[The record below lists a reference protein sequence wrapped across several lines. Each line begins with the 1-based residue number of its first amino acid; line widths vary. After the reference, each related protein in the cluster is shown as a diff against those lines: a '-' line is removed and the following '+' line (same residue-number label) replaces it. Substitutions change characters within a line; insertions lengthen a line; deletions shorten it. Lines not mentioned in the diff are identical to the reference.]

1 MKRKLSLLLSG
12 IILISLF
19 VFSGCEKTEIDKE
32 ENATNKKIV
41 AVSIVPQETFVKA
54 ICGDKVEVITMIPPG
69 SSPET
74 YEPTPQQ
81 MQKFTDS
88 DIYFSIGVPTEAAS
102 ILPTAGDIKIVP
114 LAEKVSSVY
123 DDLKIGDEG
132 RDAHIWLS
140 PKRVKVMV
148 EAIAEEMGKI
158 DEENKELY
166 NQNAENYIKQLDE
179 LDKEIK
185 DVAETIKQKKFVVFH
200 PAFGYIA
207 DDYGLEMFSL
217 EEEGKEATPQHL
229 QEMIDLAKKEN
240 IKVIFYQAELDS
252 NQAKAYA
259 EEVGGKTEQLEPL
272 AADYI
277 ENLKKMINTIA
288 EANK

>member
-19 VFSGCEKTEIDKE
+19 VFSGCEKSEVNKE

-102 ILPTAGDIKIVP
+102 ILPTAGDVKIVP

-148 EAIAEEMGKI
+148 EAIAEEMGKL

-185 DVAETIKQKKFVVFH
+185 DVAENIKQKKFVVFH

-229 QEMIDLAKKEN
+229 QDMIDLAKKEN

>member
-102 ILPTAGDIKIVP
+102 ILPTAGDVKIVP

-148 EAIAEEMGKI
+148 EAIAEEMGKL

>member
-19 VFSGCEKTEIDKE
+19 VFSGCEKSEVNKE

-88 DIYFSIGVPTEAAS
+88 DIYFSIGVPTEEAS
-102 ILPTAGDIKIVP
+102 ILPTAGDVKIVP

-185 DVAETIKQKKFVVFH
+185 DVAENIKQKKFVVFH

-229 QEMIDLAKKEN
+229 QDMIDLAKKEN

-277 ENLKKMINTIA
+277 VNLKKMINTIA

>member
-19 VFSGCEKTEIDKE
+19 VFSGCEKSEVNKE

-102 ILPTAGDIKIVP
+102 ILPTAGDVKIVP

-229 QEMIDLAKKEN
+229 QDMIDLAKKEN

>member
-54 ICGDKVEVITMIPPG
+54 VCGDKVEVITMIPPG

-88 DIYFSIGVPTEAAS
+88 DIYFSIGVPTEEAS
-102 ILPTAGDIKIVP
+102 ILPTAGDVKIVP

>member
-102 ILPTAGDIKIVP
+102 ILPTAGDVKIVP

-148 EAIAEEMGKI
+148 EAIAEEMGKL

-185 DVAETIKQKKFVVFH
+185 DVAENIKQKKFVVFH

-229 QEMIDLAKKEN
+229 QDMIDLAKKEN

>member
-19 VFSGCEKTEIDKE
+19 VFSGCEKSEVNKE

-102 ILPTAGDIKIVP
+102 ILPTAGDVKIVP

-148 EAIAEEMGKI
+148 EAIAEEMGKL

-185 DVAETIKQKKFVVFH
+185 DVAENIKQKKFVVFH

>member
-19 VFSGCEKTEIDKE
+19 VFSGCEKSEVNKE

-88 DIYFSIGVPTEAAS
+88 DIYFSIGVPTEEAS
-102 ILPTAGDIKIVP
+102 ILPTAGDVKIVP

-185 DVAETIKQKKFVVFH
+185 DVAENIKQKKFVVFH

-229 QEMIDLAKKEN
+229 QDMIDLAKKEN

>member
-1 MKRKLSLLLSG
+1 MKRKLSLVLSG

-19 VFSGCEKTEIDKE
+19 VFSGCEKSKVNKE
-32 ENATNKKIV
+32 ENSTNKKIV

-54 ICGDKVEVITMIPPG
+54 VCGDKVEVITMIPPG

-81 MQKFTDS
+81 MQKFTNS
-88 DIYFSIGVPTEAAS
+88 DIYFSIGVPTEEAS
-102 ILPTAGDIKIVP
+102 ILPTAGDVKIIP
-114 LAEKVSSVY
+114 LAEKVASVY

-148 EAIAEEMGKI
+148 EAIAEEMGKL
-158 DEENKELY
+158 DEENKQLY

-185 DVAETIKQKKFVVFH
+185 DVAETIEQKKFVVFH

-229 QEMIDLAKKEN
+229 QDMIDLAKKEN

-277 ENLKKMINTIA
+277 VNLKKMINTIA

>member
-88 DIYFSIGVPTEAAS
+88 DIYFSIGVPTEEAS
-102 ILPTAGDIKIVP
+102 ILPTAGDVKIVP

-148 EAIAEEMGKI
+148 EAIAEEMGKL

-185 DVAETIKQKKFVVFH
+185 DVAENIKQKKFVVFH

-229 QEMIDLAKKEN
+229 QDMIDLAKKEN

-277 ENLKKMINTIA
+277 VNLKKMINTIA

>member
-19 VFSGCEKTEIDKE
+19 VFSGCEKSEVNKE

-88 DIYFSIGVPTEAAS
+88 DIYFSIGVPTEEAS
-102 ILPTAGDIKIVP
+102 ILPTAGDVKIVP

-148 EAIAEEMGKI
+148 EAIAEEMGKL

-185 DVAETIKQKKFVVFH
+185 DVAENIKQKKFVVFH

-229 QEMIDLAKKEN
+229 QDMIDLAKKEN

-277 ENLKKMINTIA
+277 VNLKKMINTIA

>member
-19 VFSGCEKTEIDKE
+19 VFSGCEKSKVNKE
-32 ENATNKKIV
+32 KNSTNKKIV

-54 ICGDKVEVITMIPPG
+54 VCGDKVEVITMIPPG

-88 DIYFSIGVPTEAAS
+88 DVYFSIGVPTEEAS

-114 LAEKVSSVY
+114 LAEKVASVY
-123 DDLKIGDEG
+123 DDLKIGEEG

-140 PKRVKVMV
+140 PKRVKLMV
-148 EAIAEEMGKI
+148 ETIAEEMGKL
-158 DEENKELY
+158 DEANKELY

-179 LDKEIK
+179 LDKNIK
-185 DVAETIKQKKFVVFH
+185 DVADTIEQKKFVVYH

>member
-1 MKRKLSLLLSG
+1 MKRKLSLVLSG

-19 VFSGCEKTEIDKE
+19 VFSGCEKSKVNKE
-32 ENATNKKIV
+32 ENSTNKKIV

-54 ICGDKVEVITMIPPG
+54 VCGDKVEVITMIPPG

-81 MQKFTDS
+81 MQKFTDL
-88 DIYFSIGVPTEAAS
+88 DIYFSIGVPTEEAS
-102 ILPTAGDIKIVP
+102 ILPTAGDVKIIP
-114 LAEKVSSVY
+114 LAEKVASVY

-148 EAIAEEMGKI
+148 EAIAEEMGKL
-158 DEENKELY
+158 DEENKQLY

-185 DVAETIKQKKFVVFH
+185 DVAETIEQKKFVVFH

-229 QEMIDLAKKEN
+229 QDMIDLAKKEN

-277 ENLKKMINTIA
+277 VNLKKMINTIA

>member
-1 MKRKLSLLLSG
+1 MKRKLSLVLSG

-19 VFSGCEKTEIDKE
+19 VFSGCEKSKVNKE
-32 ENATNKKIV
+32 ENSTNKKIV

-54 ICGDKVEVITMIPPG
+54 VCGDKVEVITMIPPG

-81 MQKFTDS
+81 MQKFTDL
-88 DIYFSIGVPTEAAS
+88 DIYFSIGVPTEEAS
-102 ILPTAGDIKIVP
+102 ILPTAGDVKIIP
-114 LAEKVSSVY
+114 LAEKVASVY

-148 EAIAEEMGKI
+148 EAIAEEMGKL
-158 DEENKELY
+158 DEENKQLY

-185 DVAETIKQKKFVVFH
+185 DVAETIEQKKFVVFH

-229 QEMIDLAKKEN
+229 QDMIDLAKKEN
-240 IKVIFYQAELDS
+240 IKVIFYQAELDL

-277 ENLKKMINTIA
+277 VNLKKMINTIA

>member
-1 MKRKLSLLLSG
+1 MKRKLSLVLSG

-19 VFSGCEKTEIDKE
+19 VFSGCEKSKVNKE
-32 ENATNKKIV
+32 ENSTNKKIV

-54 ICGDKVEVITMIPPG
+54 VCGDKVEVITMIPPG

-88 DIYFSIGVPTEAAS
+88 DIYFSIGVPTEEAS
-102 ILPTAGDIKIVP
+102 ILPTAGDVKIIP
-114 LAEKVSSVY
+114 LAEKVASVY

-148 EAIAEEMGKI
+148 EAIAEEMGKL
-158 DEENKELY
+158 DEENKQLY

-185 DVAETIKQKKFVVFH
+185 DVAETIEQKKFVVFH

-229 QEMIDLAKKEN
+229 QDMIDLAKKEN

-277 ENLKKMINTIA
+277 VNLKKMINTIA

>member
-102 ILPTAGDIKIVP
+102 ILPTAGDVKIVP

>member
-19 VFSGCEKTEIDKE
+19 VFSGCEKSEVNKE

-88 DIYFSIGVPTEAAS
+88 DIYFSIGVPTEEAS
-102 ILPTAGDIKIVP
+102 ILPTAGDVKIVP

-148 EAIAEEMGKI
+148 EAIAEEMGKL

-185 DVAETIKQKKFVVFH
+185 DVAENIKQKKFVVFH

-229 QEMIDLAKKEN
+229 QDMIDLAKKEN

-277 ENLKKMINTIA
+277 ENLEKMINTIA